1 MPGPLTGRTVV
12 VTGATSGIGLE
23 TAIGLARLGAAV
35 SLVGRDP
42 RRGELALEEVRRA
55 ASAPPRLFLAD
66 FASLAEVR
74 RLASELTAA
83 HPRIEVLV
91 NNAGAIHMT
100 RKETVDGF
108 EMTLAVNHLA
118 PFLLTNLLLAK
129 LQAGAPARV
138 VTVASEAHRSAQIRF
153 DDLESRRD
161 YAGFAVYSRSKLAN
175 ILFANEL
182 SRRLEGVEVTS
193 NSLHPGV
200 IATRFGQN
208 DPGFFRLLVTL
219 GRPFLGRP
227 ERGARTS
234 IHLAAAPELARVS
247 GRYFKNSREAPPS
260 KAATDAT
267 SQERLWRIS
276 AEMVGLPHQQQ

>member
-1 MPGPLTGRTVV
+1 MAGLLAGRTVV

-35 SLVGRDP
+35 SLVARDP
-42 RRGELALEEVRRA
+42 RRGELALEQVRT
-55 ASAPPRLFLAD
+55 ASSTPPRLFLAD

-74 RLASELTAA
+74 RLASELASA

-118 PFLLTNLLLAK
+118 PFLLTNLLLPALK
-129 LQAGAPARV
+129 AGAPSRV

-153 DDLESRRD
+153 DDLDSRRD

-175 ILFANEL
+175 ILFASEL
-182 SRRLEGVEVTS
+182 SHRLEGVDVTS

-200 IATRFGQN
+200 VATRFGQN

-219 GRPFLGRP
+219 GRPFLTRSDK
-227 ERGARTS
+227 GARTS
-234 IHLAAAPELARVS
+234 IHLAAAPELAKVS
-247 GRYFKNSREAPPS
+247 GRYFKNSREARPS
-260 KAATDAT
+260 KAALDLE
-267 SQERLWRIS
+267 SQGRLWRVSS
-276 AEMVGLPHQQQ
+276 AMVGLVG